1 MARADFHSRMV
12 GWLKVGLPLVA
23 LAILS
28 TLFLLADRI
37 DPDAA
42 IPYAEVDVEDL
53 ARDPRMSAPTYAGTT
68 SDGAGITISAKEA
81 RPAADG
87 QNAAADGFTALIETP
102 DGGSI
107 DIAAARVEL
116 NEAERKITLDG
127 GVTLTTSAGYAIRT
141 EGLSARLDRTGME
154 STAPVQVTSPMGR
167 LDAAGFTLQQ
177 DANDP
182 TAYLLIFN
190 GGVKLVYQPGQST
203 P

>member
-12 GWLKVGLPLVA
+12 GWLKVGLPLAA

-42 IPYAEVDVEDL
+42 IPYADVDVEDL
-53 ARDPRMSAPTYAGTT
+53 ASDPRMSAPTYAGTT
-68 SDGAGITISAKEA
+68 SDGAGITVSAKEA

-87 QNAAADGFTALIETP
+87 QNAIADGIRAMIETP
-102 DGGSI
+102 DGGNL
-107 DIAAARVEL
+107 DISAARVEL
-116 NEAERKITLDG
+116 NEGDGKITLNG
-127 GVTLTTSAGYAIRT
+127 GVTLTTSTGYAIRT
-141 EGLSARLDRTGME
+141 EGVTARLDRTGVE
-154 STAPVQVTSPMGR
+154 SSAAVSVTAPMGQ
-167 LDAAGFTLQQ
+167 LDAAGFSLQQ

-182 TAYLLIFN
+182 SAYLLIFN
-190 GGVKLVYQPGQST
+190 GGVKLVYQPGQTT

>member
-12 GWLKVGLPLVA
+12 GWLKVGLPLAA

-37 DPDAA
+37 DPNAA

-68 SDGAGITISAKEA
+68 SDGTGITVSAIEA

-87 QNAAADGFTALIETP
+87 TNAVADGISALIETP
-102 DGGSI
+102 DGARI
-107 DIAAARVEL
+107 DIAATRVEL
-116 NEAERKITLDG
+116 DEGAKKIVLEG
-127 GVTLTTSAGYAIRT
+127 GVTLMTSTGYAIRT

-154 STAPVQVTSPMGR
+154 STSPVQVTAPMGQ
-167 LDAAGFTLQQ
+167 LDAEGFSLQQ

-182 TAYLLIFN
+182 SAYLLVFK
-190 GGVKLVYQPGQST
+190 GGVKLVYQPGQAT